1 MCLVFALVNEQVVYL
16 KRTMDGPL
24 STCPSIF
31 TRPQKPD
38 NVGDNDD
45 SDIML
50 LELSKL
56 IITQIEMSN
65 YDDCIIQK

>member
-1 MCLVFALVNEQVVYL
+1 MISLFCVCAI
-16 KRTMDGPL
+16 G
-24 STCPSIF
+24 IF